1 MKHLFPLAR
10 AELLVNRLAHLTRG
24 LSGAKLCPVVIGK
37 EGGTEHSNS
46 RPGFLTFLLPY
57 VLVRAPGEGDSRGGE
72 HAQGQVFQT
81 VFPPFSFPWFKHSP
95 RVFGRVGGGVYLGL
109 LFV

>member
-10 AELLVNRLAHLTRG
+10 PELLVNGLAYLTRG

-57 VLVRAPGEGDSRGGE
+57 VLRAPGEGDSKGRE
-72 HAQGQVFQT
+72 HAQGQVFQI
-81 VFPPFSFPWFKHSP
+81 VFPPSSFPFQT
-95 RVFGRVGGGVYLGL
+95 FT
-109 LFV
+109 